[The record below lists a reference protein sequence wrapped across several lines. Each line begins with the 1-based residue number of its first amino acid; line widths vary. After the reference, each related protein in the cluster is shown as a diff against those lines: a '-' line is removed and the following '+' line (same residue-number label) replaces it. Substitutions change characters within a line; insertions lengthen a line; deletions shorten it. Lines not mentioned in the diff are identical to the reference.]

1 MKHASKGFEM
11 IFKEGFRYM
20 KCGVIV
26 NDLVPEDQIQRS
38 MYDEADRPKA
48 KTVMN
53 ALDAI
58 NRSLGKEM
66 VRFAVQ
72 GFEKKY
78 RLKAEWLSPRYT
90 THIREIL
97 KVKI

>member
-1 MKHASKGFEM
+1 M

-26 NDLVPEDQIQRS
+26 NDLIPEDQVQNS
-38 MYDEADRPKA
+38 MYDRENRPKG
-48 KTVMN
+48 KTIMN
-53 ALDAI
+53 ALDKI
-58 NRSLGKEM
+58 NLSLGKEI

-72 GFEKKY
+72 GYEKKY

-90 THIREIL
+90 TNINDII
-97 KVKI
+97 KVRI